1 MAEYIMFLLNLN
13 LSFVQI
19 KGFNYYV
26 FFYIYFRQNAYKR
39 VPSDYEHDGG
49 RVPGGA
55 AVLRRRGQQKRDR
68 WRRGCR
74 GQLQTKISFFS

>member
-1 MAEYIMFLLNLN
+1 MNLNLN
-13 LSFVQI
+13 MNLSIDLTKRLELGIMIV
-19 KGFNYYV
+19 
-26 FFYIYFRQNAYKR
+26 YFRQNAYKR
-39 VPSDYEHDGG
+39 VSSDYEHDGG